1 MSEEKRIGLIGLGVM
16 GLPMARNLLAAGYEL
31 VVANRTV
38 KKAEALATEGA
49 IVAATPSEVAAATEV
64 VITMLP
70 DSPDVRDVVLGP
82 AGVLEG
88 GRPGQLIIDVSTISP
103 VVAQKID
110 EAARARGLRTLDA
123 PVSGGDVGAR
133 EGTLSIMVGGEAD
146 DVDRARPLLDV
157 LGSSVTHMGP
167 SGAGQVTKACNQIVV
182 ALTIAALSEA
192 IVLGAQAGVDAARL
206 LDALRGGLA
215 GSRVIETKGHKLVGH
230 DFAPGFRVELHYKDL
245 GLALEAARRY
255 GVVLPLTA
263 TADQLFAALCRL
275 GMGEAD
281 HTAMLAMAERLSNV
295 AATGEPYPSEED
307 THG

>member
-1 MSEEKRIGLIGLGVM
+1 VVVNRT
-16 GLPMARNLLAAGYEL
+16 ATNAAALAA
-31 VVANRTV
+31 
-38 KKAEALATEGA
+38 EGA
-49 IVAATPSEVAAATEV
+49 TVVATPSDVAAATEV

-70 DSPDVRDVVLGP
+70 DSPDVREVVLGP
-82 AGVLEG
+82 DGVLEG
-88 GRPGQLIIDVSTISP
+88 GRPGQLIIDMSTISP
-103 VVAQKID
+103 VVAREID
-110 EAARARGLRTLDA
+110 HAARAGRLRTLDA

-146 DVDRARPLLDV
+146 DVDRARPLFDV

-230 DFAPGFRVELHYKDL
+230 DFAPGFRVELHHKDL
-245 GLALEAARRY
+245 GLALETARRY

-263 TADQLFAALCRL
+263 TADQLFAALRRF

-295 AATGEPYPSEED
+295 TVTGNRDPSQEE
-307 THG
+307 THE